1 MRTML
6 DFTPLSRSTIGFD
19 RVFDMLES
27 ASRLQALD
35 NWPPYDI
42 IKMGEDA
49 YRITMAVAGFS
60 QDELDLSHEPNLLVV
75 SGAKSGE
82 EGGDYLHRGIA
93 GRSFQRRFELADY
106 VKVTGAGLENGLLTV
121 DLVRE
126 VPEAMKPR
134 RIEIRTGGTLPK
146 NETLQIENQKQA
158 A

>member
-1 MRTML
+1 ML
-6 DFTPLSRSTIGFD
+6 DFTPLFRSTIGFD

-42 IKMGEDA
+42 IKMGDDA

-60 QDELDLSHEPNLLVV
+60 QDELNLSHEPNLLVV

-82 EGGDYLHRGIA
+82 EDGEYLHRGIA
-93 GRSFQRRFELADY
+93 GRAFQRRFELADY
-106 VKVTGAGLENGLLTV
+106 VKVTGASLENGLLTIE
-121 DLVRE
+121 LARE

-134 RIEIRTGGTLPK
+134 RIGIRAGETLPRS
-146 NETLQIENQKQA
+146 ETLQIEGQKQA